1 MLTFKGDSYV
11 CFVIFMVSLR
21 EQAITGTGKKKTNSH
36 NKGVLGGFRS
46 EVNAEKKEVRMKMEV
61 RGHGVEGV
69 AKKR

>member
-1 MLTFKGDSYV
+1 
-11 CFVIFMVSLR
+11 MVSLR
-21 EQAITGTGKKKTNSH
+21 EQAITGTGKRKTNSH